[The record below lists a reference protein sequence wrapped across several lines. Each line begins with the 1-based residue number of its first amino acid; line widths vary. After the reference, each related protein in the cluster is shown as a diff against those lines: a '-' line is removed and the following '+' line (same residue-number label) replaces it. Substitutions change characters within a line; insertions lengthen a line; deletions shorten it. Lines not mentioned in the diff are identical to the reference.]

1 MGKLKCVDFFCGGG
15 GMSQGLSDAG
25 IKVLGALDNDPD
37 CRETYEANHP
47 GSVFIDEDVS
57 KMSPEA
63 LGKKLEIQ
71 KNMDDMIFVG
81 CSPCQYWSII
91 NGSADATR
99 KSVSRKSR
107 NLLKYFRE
115 FVKYYRPGFVMVEN
129 VRAIIRHEKDSGL
142 ESLKKLLK
150 SEGYEMD
157 DDVIAARDFG
167 VPQTRR
173 RYVLLASRVGDI
185 KLPEKTGKTATVRQ
199 AIHKL
204 PKIKAGKS
212 SSDSDDVLHRAAALS
227 ETNIKR
233 LQLTKEGGTRA
244 SWSRND
250 KLLIDAY
257 RGKPV
262 NFFHENYGRMSWD
275 KPAPTITTRFYS
287 ISCGRFAHPQQN
299 RAISLRE
306 GALLQTFPKKYKFKT
321 KTYQATA
328 KLIGNAVPPKLA
340 EHLGKALV
348 SAAKNG

>member
-1 MGKLKCVDFFCGGG
+1 MGALKCIDFFCGGG
-15 GMSQGLSDAG
+15 GMSQGLSRAG

-47 GSVFIDEDVS
+47 GSVFIDEDVR
-57 KMSPEA
+57 KMSPEV
-63 LGKKLEIQ
+63 LGKKLKIR

-81 CSPCQYWSII
+81 CSPCQYWSVI
-91 NGSADATR
+91 NGSAGATR
-99 KSVSRKSR
+99 KSGAHKSR
-107 NLLKYFRE
+107 NLLKYFHK
-115 FVKYYRPGFVMVEN
+115 FVEYYRPGFVLVEN
-129 VRAIIRHEKDSGL
+129 VRTIIGHEKDSGL
-142 ESLKKLLK
+142 RSLKKLLK
-150 SEGYEMD
+150 KEGYEMD
-157 DDVIAARDFG
+157 DDVIAACDFG
-167 VPQTRR
+167 VPQTRQ

-185 KLPEKTGKTATVRQ
+185 KLPKKTGKTATVRQ

-204 PKIKAGKS
+204 SKIKAGEGHSKG
-212 SSDSDDVLHRAAALS
+212 DVLHRAAALS
-227 ETNIKR
+227 KTNIKR
-233 LQLTKEGGTRA
+233 LQLTKEGEARTN
-244 SWSRND
+244 WSRYD

-262 NFFHENYGRMSWD
+262 NFYRENYGRMSWD

-306 GALLQTFPKKYKFKT
+306 GARLQTFLKTYKFKT

-340 EHLGKALV
+340 KYLGKALV